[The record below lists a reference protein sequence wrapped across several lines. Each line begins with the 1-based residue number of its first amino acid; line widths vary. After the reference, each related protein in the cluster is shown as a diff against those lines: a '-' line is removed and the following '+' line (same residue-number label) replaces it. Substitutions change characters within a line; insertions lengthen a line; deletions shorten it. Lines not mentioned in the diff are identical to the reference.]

1 MEQAAC
7 FRCILTLY
15 QVNNIPENMLHTTC
29 LLPSTHAQ
37 QHLGNEGPGSQTENE
52 RESKKLMR
60 VRMQSRTA
68 FS

>member
-52 RESKKLMR
+52 RE
-60 VRMQSRTA
+60 
-68 FS
+68 